1 MDSLSSKT
9 VSELRTGL
17 KAGEFSSREIVE
29 SCLKT
34 IKEKDPALHAFLE
47 VFEDALIQADEA
59 DKKIKAGM
67 DLPLLGIP
75 AALKDNILFEGHK
88 VSAGSKI
95 LEGYRATYDATAV
108 KKLTDAG
115 AVIIGRTNCDEFAMG
130 SSTENS
136 AFGPTKNPHDL
147 ERVAGGSSGGS
158 AAAVGAGFV
167 PLAFGSDT
175 GGSIRQP
182 AALCG
187 VVGFKPTYGRV
198 SRSGLIAMSSS
209 LDQIGPFTKSV
220 SDAELAYKV
229 IAGQDALDSTTISE
243 KTYPAQK
250 KFSKTIGI
258 PKSFIDPPAGPG
270 EQEVKGINPEV
281 LKNFY
286 EAVEKFKALGYQV
299 EEIDLSYIKYAL
311 AVYYIVMPAE
321 VSSNLARFDSV
332 KYGLHKDG
340 KDGIDDY
347 FETRGQ
353 GFGQEVRRRVI
364 LGTYVLSSG
373 YYDAYYGKALAAR
386 KLITDELRK
395 LFESVDIMLTPTTP
409 SPAWKIGEKSQDPL
423 EMYLEDIFTVH
434 ANISGC
440 PAISLPFG
448 SVSVGGKEL
457 PLGIEL
463 TSDLGREDNL
473 FRAGK
478 EFLGESN

>member
-1 MDSLSSKT
+1 MNPFSDKT
-9 VSELRTGL
+9 VSELRAGL
-17 KAGEFSSREIVE
+17 KAMEFSSRALTE
-29 SCLKT
+29 SCLKE
-34 IKEKDPALHAFLE
+34 ISDKDGALHAFLE

-59 DKKIKAGM
+59 DKKIGQGI

-75 AALKDNILFEGHK
+75 VALKDNILFEGHR

-95 LEGYRATYDATAV
+95 LEGYTATYDATV
-108 KKLTDAG
+108 IEKLKEAG

-136 AFGPTKNPHDL
+136 AFGVTKNPHDL

-158 AAAVGAGFV
+158 AAAVGAGMV
-167 PLAFGSDT
+167 PLALGSDT

-220 SDAELAYKV
+220 ADAELVHRV
-229 IAGQDALDSTTISE
+229 ISGKDAMDSTTIGDD
-243 KTYPAQK
+243 TYPIGKA
-250 KFSKTIGI
+250 FSKAIGI
-258 PKSFIDPPAGPG
+258 PKRFIESEG
-270 EQEVKGINPEV
+270 VKPEIK
-281 LKNFY
+281 KNFY
-286 EAVEKFKALGYQV
+286 EAVERFKSLGYEV
-299 EEIDLSYIKYAL
+299 KEIDLSYIKYAL

-340 KDGIDDY
+340 ATGVDDY
-347 FETRGQ
+347 FETRGE
-353 GFGQEVRRRVI
+353 GFGPEVRRRVI

-373 YYDAYYGKALAAR
+373 YYDAYYGKALSAR

-395 LFESVDIMLTPTTP
+395 LFQDVDLMLTPTTP
-409 SPAWKIGEKSQDPL
+409 SPAWKVGEKSKDPL

-448 SVSVGGKEL
+448 SVSIGGKDL

-463 TSDLGREDNL
+463 TADLGREDNI
-473 FRAGK
+473 FKAGK